1 MLKFSNNMIN
11 NRPVLLW
18 KDKSVITMKQM
29 KSSTFNF
36 IVTELYKSDL
46 ITNARKVEDAIQRR
60 LQPLPLGLRR
70 LHRCIGKGERYPD
83 KLGKPRCHRVFLTT
97 STEVQKLIENGTI
110 IVDY

>member
-1 MLKFSNNMIN
+1 MLEFTNNMIN

-60 LQPLPLGLRR
+60 LQPLPLGLRWQR
-70 LHRCIGKGERYPD
+70 TKIP
-83 KLGKPRCHRVFLTT
+83 T
-97 STEVQKLIENGTI
+97 N
-110 IVDY
+110 